1 MGNAVNVCINA
12 KSHLWRILGTTQRH
26 VFFLEIGQK
35 IQLIL
40 RYRQVS
46 VCGFDNDEIRI
57 MKKVVC

>member
-1 MGNAVNVCINA
+1 MSVSMPSLIYGEFLV
-12 KSHLWRILGTTQRH
+12 LPRDMF
-26 VFFLEIGQK
+26 FFLEIGQK